1 MGANLDLLKELF
13 PRRAML
19 SVDEVA
25 EVLAVGGAGGSY
37 EQTRRELKEG
47 RIIPGLRKLDGTWR
61 VPITALADAMDRMVE
76 VEPMRTPAGTRR
88 TRQAASESHPS
99 SPQAVYG
106 RRGRP
111 PNALRARVEQ
121 YLQATALTWTLLPMH
136 PESSWQS
143 PRPMVEEDRRARAK
157 NDRAL
162 HSTGRFWEAVGSRLL
177 ARDLEDQLPSAE
189 GRPTQGTRIPHK
201 D

>member
-1 MGANLDLLKELF
+1 
-13 PRRAML
+13 ML

-47 RIIPGLRKLDGTWR
+47 RIIPGLRKIDGTWR
-61 VPITALADAMDRMVE
+61 VPITALADAMDRIVE
-76 VEPMRTPAGTRR
+76 VEPTRMPPGTRR
-88 TRQAASESHPS
+88 PRQAASGAQPS
-99 SPQAVYG
+99 SPQDAYG
-106 RRGRP
+106 RRGRR

-121 YLQATALTWTLLPMH
+121 YLQANALTWTVLPLH

-143 PRPMVEEDRRARAK
+143 PRPTVEDDRPARAK

-162 HSTGRFWEAVGSRLL
+162 QRTGQFWEAIGSRLL
-177 ARDLEDQLPSAE
+177 ACDMEDQLPSAE
-189 GRPTQGTRIPHK
+189 GRPTRGTRIPHR

>member
-47 RIIPGLRKLDGTWR
+47 RIIPGLRKMDGVWR
-61 VPITALADAMDRMVE
+61 VPITALAEAMDRMVE
-76 VEPMRTPAGTRR
+76 VEPVTAPAIRGRHRR
-88 TRQAASESHPS
+88 KS
-99 SPQAVYG
+99 SQPEGAPVPAYGSRG
-106 RRGRP
+106 RRP
-111 PNALRARVEQ
+111 DALRARMDKF
-121 YLQATALTWTLLPMH
+121 LQTASGRWTALPMAMS
-136 PESSWQS
+136 PTYVPSSPCSQ
-143 PRPMVEEDRRARAK
+143 DDARARSRDA
-157 NDRAL
+157 RSL
-162 HSTGRFWEAVGSRLL
+162 RRTQEFWEVVGALLL
-177 ARDLEDQLPSAE
+177 ARDLEDLPPPSATSD
-189 GRPTQGTRIPHK
+189 PPRIKHT